1 MKRLLRIGHRYVSL
15 LVSIQLLLWT
25 ISGIFFAFNQ
35 IQQVRGEHVREAQP
49 INVDLSSFKLET
61 GPAQSVRFASRL
73 GQPVVVVTK
82 AGEKHYRV
90 PSGNT
95 VAMLTPQEAIEAVH
109 IGTTLVA
116 IDVEFVDKVAPGDE
130 YRGRALPL
138 YRVVAEDAEATQYN
152 VYLNPYTSE
161 IVAVR
166 SERWRIW
173 DLMWGLHIMD
183 WRARDDIHNLP
194 MKFFSLLALISGFT
208 GIGLFFSSR
217 RRVSSISMQSN

>member
-1 MKRLLRIGHRYVSL
+1 
-15 LVSIQLLLWT
+15 
-25 ISGIFFAFNQ
+25 
-35 IQQVRGEHVREAQP
+35 
-49 INVDLSSFKLET
+49 
-61 GPAQSVRFASRL
+61 
-73 GQPVVVVTK
+73 
-82 AGEKHYRV
+82 
-90 PSGNT
+90 
-95 VAMLTPQEAIEAVH
+95 MLTPQEAIEAVH

-138 YRVVAEDAEATQYN
+138 YRVVAEDVEATQYN

-183 WRARDDIHNLP
+183 WRTRDDIHNLP
-194 MKFFSLLALISGFT
+194 MKIFSLLALISGLT

-217 RRVSSISMQSN
+217 RRVSSISMQPD

>member
-35 IQQVRGEHVREAQP
+35 IQQVRGEHVREARP

-90 PSGNT
+90 P
-95 VAMLTPQEAIEAVH
+95 PE
-109 IGTTLVA
+109 TLL
-116 IDVEFVDKVAPGDE
+116 
-130 YRGRALPL
+130 RC
-138 YRVVAEDAEATQYN
+138 
-152 VYLNPYTSE
+152 
-161 IVAVR
+161 
-166 SERWRIW
+166 
-173 DLMWGLHIMD
+173 
-183 WRARDDIHNLP
+183 
-194 MKFFSLLALISGFT
+194 
-208 GIGLFFSSR
+208 
-217 RRVSSISMQSN
+217 